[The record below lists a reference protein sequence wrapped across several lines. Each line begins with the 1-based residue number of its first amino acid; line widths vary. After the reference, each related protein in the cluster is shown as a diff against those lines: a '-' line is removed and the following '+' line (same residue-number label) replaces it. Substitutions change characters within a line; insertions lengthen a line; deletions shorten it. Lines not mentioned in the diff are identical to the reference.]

1 MEANSQIGF
10 TYDSLNYVPEKEKSF
25 VNKEN
30 NEAWK
35 EMENNVIVILDET
48 DTKSKYIL
56 VKKNKSAQ
64 IKIFMKIRI

>member
-1 MEANSQIGF
+1 LEANSQIGF

-30 NEAWK
+30 NEAGK

-48 DTKSKYIL
+48 DTKSKIHF
-56 VKKNKSAQ
+56 S
-64 IKIFMKIRI
+64 